1 MKTKADFTQER
12 IIQSAAQEF
21 LEEGY
26 QTASMRRI
34 AAKAK
39 VTTGAIYRY
48 FTDKE
53 ALFHAVTKDALA
65 ALEQLYTVMN
75 DSALAEIEKGYTYD
89 RNRSMIN
96 LNELFD
102 IVYQHFNQFYL
113 LVMYS
118 EETSSGSF
126 VHHLAEVEMR
136 STTLYIEKLKA
147 KYNSSYEVDQVG
159 LYIVTESF
167 ISALLEPI
175 RRRMPKAEAMKHIA
189 FIGNYSADGWAGIEK
204 LIVANK
210 LE

>member
-1 MKTKADFTQER
+1 MKTKADLTQER

-21 LEEGY
+21 LEVGY

-65 ALEQLYTVMN
+65 ALEQLYKDTS
-75 DSALAEIEKGYTYD
+75 DLAMTEIEKGNTYD

-96 LNELFD
+96 LNEIFD
-102 IVYQHFNQFYL
+102 IVYQYFDQFYL

-118 EETSSGSF
+118 EDTKSVSF
-126 VHHLAEVEMR
+126 VHHLAEAELR
-136 STTLYIEKLKA
+136 STALYIEKLKT
-147 KYNSSYEVDQVG
+147 KHNSSYEVDQVG
-159 LYIVTESF
+159 LHIVIESF
-167 ISALLEPI
+167 ISALLETV
-175 RRRMPKAEAMKHIA
+175 RRRMPKAEAMQHIA
-189 FIGNYSADGWAGIEK
+189 FIGSYFADGWTGLEK
-204 LIVANK
+204 LIVESK
-210 LE
+210 TE